1 MKSRDH
7 MPEITPEV
15 IFKKESGETVSL
27 LEKFVRL
34 QSRAGGLLT
43 VNFRAP
49 EEEMINIKE
58 FFKLFQNDELV
69 KIDIGGTGDINCSFK
84 GISPILEHKDETGF
98 SYFSLSVTLQD
109 QAKLNQ
115 PDEPPSCGCG

>member
-1 MKSRDH
+1 MS
-7 MPEITPEV
+7 EIGQNV
-15 IFKKESGETVSL
+15 IFKKESGEMISL
-27 LEKFVRL
+27 QEKFVRL

-49 EEEMINIKE
+49 EEEMITLKE
-58 FFKLFQNDELV
+58 FFKLFQNDEVV

-98 SYFSLSVTLQD
+98 PYFALSITLQD
-109 QAKLNQ
+109 LAKLNQ
-115 PDEPPSCGCG
+115 SDEPPACGCG

>member
-1 MKSRDH
+1 

-69 KIDIGGTGDINCSFK
+69 KIDIGGTGDIKCSFK

-98 SYFSLSVTLQD
+98 PYFSLSVTLQD

>member
-1 MKSRDH
+1 I

-98 SYFSLSVTLQD
+98 PYFSLSVTLKD